1 MGLLGGS
8 FNPAHEGH
16 LHVSLLALKK
26 LGLHELWWLVSP
38 QNPLKPLKGLAPFE
52 ERLAG
57 ARALSRHPAIR
68 VLDLERRLGTL
79 YTVDTLRALAKC
91 FPETRFVWIM
101 GADNLAQI
109 PLWKDW
115 TGIFE
120 AVPIAIFDRPS
131 YSLRALAGRA
141 AHRYRRYR
149 LPPRRAKE
157 LAGRPA
163 PAWIFF
169 HDRLNPASATRIR
182 AAAKRGGRRDAAAR
196 SDRRAKR
203 QPGQT

>member
-1 MGLLGGS
+1 LGGS

-38 QNPLKPLKGLAPFE
+38 QNPLKPVGGLAPLE
-52 ERLAG
+52 KRLKA
-57 ARALSRHPAIR
+57 ARAVPRHPAIR
-68 VLDLERRLGTL
+68 VCDLERRLGTF
-79 YTVDTLRALAKC
+79 YTVDTLRALSTC
-91 FPETRFVWIM
+91 FPATRFVWIM

-131 YSLRALAGRA
+131 YSLGALAGQA

-157 LAGRPA
+157 LAGRLS

-169 HDRLNPASATRIR
+169 HDRLNPASATQIR
-182 AAAKRGGRRDAAAR
+182 AAARRGQPREGTGR
-196 SDRRAKR
+196 SDRRGKR